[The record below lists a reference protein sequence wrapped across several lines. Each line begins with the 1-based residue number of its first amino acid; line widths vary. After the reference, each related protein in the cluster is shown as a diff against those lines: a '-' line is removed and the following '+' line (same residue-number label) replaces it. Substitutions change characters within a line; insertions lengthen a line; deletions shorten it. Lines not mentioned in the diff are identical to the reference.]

1 MLAATRTHYGPP
13 EFLTVQEVKT
23 PTPKDNEVLV
33 RVHAATVNRTDCAI
47 LLARPAIVRVISGFP
62 RPRKATPG
70 TDFAGIVEAVGP
82 AVKRFK
88 VGDKVWG
95 FDDHGNTASHAQ
107 YLSFPEDKG
116 IDFMPEGVTYEQAA
130 AGIEGAHYAYN
141 FMTKVELRPGSKV
154 LVYGATGAIGS
165 AAVQLLKARDA
176 YVTAVC
182 RTDQVDLVK
191 SLGPDKVVDY
201 MRQDFTQDDILY
213 DFVFDAV
220 GKSTFGHCK
229 PLLRPKGIYI
239 SSELGPLVQN
249 PFLALI
255 TPFLGGKQVRFPI
268 PLNIRRSLAYVK
280 PLLESGKFKPL
291 IDRRYSLEQIR
302 EAYEYSASGLKIGNV
317 ILAP

>member
-1 MLAATRTHYGPP
+1 MTAKARKI
-13 EFLTVQEVKT
+13 TVQEVKT
-23 PTPKDNEVLV
+23 PTPTDKEVLV

-47 LLARPAIVRVISGFP
+47 LLARPAIMRLVSGFP

-70 TDFAGIVEAVGP
+70 TDFAGTIEAVGT

-95 FDDHGNTASHAQ
+95 FDDNGSAASHAQ
-107 YLSFPEDKG
+107 YLTFPEDKG
-116 IDFMPEGVTYEQAA
+116 IDFMPEGLTYEQAA
-130 AGIEGAHYAYN
+130 AGIEGAHYVYN
-141 FMTKVELRPGSKV
+141 FMNKVDLQAGNKV

-182 RTDQVDLVK
+182 GTDQVNLVK
-191 SLGPDKVVDY
+191 SMGPDKVVDY
-201 MRQDFTQDDILY
+201 MRQDFTRDDILY

-229 PLLRPKGIYI
+229 SLLRPKGIYI
-239 SSELGPLVQN
+239 SSDLGPWVQN

-255 TPFLGGKQVRFPI
+255 TPLLGGKQVRFPM
-268 PLNIRRSLAYVK
+268 PLNIRRSLAYLK
-280 PLLESGKFKPL
+280 PLIESGQFKPL
-291 IDRRYSLEQIR
+291 IDKRYSLEQIR
-302 EAYEYSASGLKIGNV
+302 EAYEYSASGQKIGNL